1 VVGIREA
8 QKIFKQTLRAP
19 MTTNIYELPA
29 NLPIPED
36 DGAANHLVGMRLP
49 SISLLATNGISINL
63 SAHTGKMIIYCY
75 PMTGKPNVPLPE
87 GWDDIAGARG
97 CTPQSCAYRDRYGE
111 LKKQGYEVF
120 ALSTQQHD
128 YQLEMAERLALPFLV
143 LSDHQLDF
151 GKALTLPT
159 FEVAG
164 MTLLKRLTMI
174 IDAGV
179 IKAVHYP
186 IFPSHSDPEWVM
198 QKLEILS
205 AQSIKD
211 S

>member
-1 VVGIREA
+1 
-8 QKIFKQTLRAP
+8 
-19 MTTNIYELPA
+19 MTANIYELPA

-49 SISLLATNGISINL
+49 TISLLATNGISINL
-63 SAHTGKMIIYCY
+63 SAQSGKLIIYCY

-111 LKKQGYEVF
+111 LKKLGYEVF

-151 GKALTLPT
+151 AKALTLPT

-174 IDAGV
+174 IEAGV

-198 QKLEILS
+198 QKLEILRS
-205 AQSIKD
+205 
-211 S
+211 

>member
-1 VVGIREA
+1 
-8 QKIFKQTLRAP
+8 
-19 MTTNIYELPA
+19 MTANIYELPA

-49 SISLLATNGISINL
+49 TISLLATNGISINL
-63 SAHTGKMIIYCY
+63 SAQSGKLIIYCY

-111 LKKQGYEVF
+111 LKKLGYEVF

-128 YQLEMAERLALPFLV
+128 Y
-143 LSDHQLDF
+143 HQLDF
-151 GKALTLPT
+151 AKALNLPT

-174 IDAGV
+174 IEAGV

-198 QKLEILS
+198 QKLEILRS
-205 AQSIKD
+205 
-211 S
+211 

>member
-1 VVGIREA
+1 
-8 QKIFKQTLRAP
+8 

-36 DGAANHLVGMRLP
+36 DGAANHLVGMTLP
-49 SISLLATNGISINL
+49 AISLRATNGTTVNL
-63 SAHTGKMIIYCY
+63 SAHFGKMIIYCY
-75 PMTGKPNVPLPE
+75 PMTGKPDVPLPD

-97 CTPQSCAYRDRYGE
+97 CTPQSCAYRDRYAE
-111 LKKQGYEVF
+111 LKSLGHEVF
-120 ALSTQQHD
+120 ALSTQDHD
-128 YQLEMAERLALPFLV
+128 YQREMAERLHLPFLV

-151 GKALTLPT
+151 AKALNLPT

-164 MTLLKRLTMI
+164 MQLLKRLTMI

-186 IFPSHSDPEWVM
+186 IFPSHSDPEWVVQM
-198 QKLEILS
+198 LEIFRT
-205 AQSIKD
+205 QNVED
-211 S
+211 C